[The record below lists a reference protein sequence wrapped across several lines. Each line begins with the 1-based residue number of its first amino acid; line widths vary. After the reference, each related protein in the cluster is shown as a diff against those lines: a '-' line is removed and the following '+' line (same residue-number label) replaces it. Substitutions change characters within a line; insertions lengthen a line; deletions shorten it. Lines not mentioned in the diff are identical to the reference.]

1 MTDQLQITPETIKR
15 RTEILELVKTNKF
28 DKAEIA
34 ARALLTEHPDDAE
47 TISML
52 GAVFVAQQK
61 FPEAEAALRRS
72 LELAPTKPI
81 PYVNLGRFL
90 QQHNRWGE
98 ALAHYTLATE
108 LFPAQVVFS
117 GTLGQLLQ
125 RAGQFAKAEQ
135 AFRLASSAEPNN
147 PTHFISLGMVVLRQD
162 RLDEAAALFERA
174 IALDPKNAAAY
185 GNLGNVH
192 QKRQDFAAAEK
203 AYEQASSLNPKDIL
217 TYVSLGMVKLKLG
230 HMRDA
235 ADIFERALSKHGPER
250 RAAAWFP
257 FARAQDLGQMPAGF
271 RAELARTISRKSL
284 TPPEGFTSIADLNT
298 ALADALKADPT
309 LTWEPQGKATRQ
321 GGQTGLILDNPRE
334 PFLAFEKALRQQI
347 DAFFDTVKVEKMH
360 PFFGQVPR
368 TYQLDMWGTLLS
380 EGGHQHPHI
389 HVGGWLSG
397 VYYVALPPSMGDGET
412 TKDGWIEFG
421 SPPPDFNAN
430 FEPQPLAYEPRE
442 GDAFFFPSYA
452 FHCTLPFSGA
462 TQRISIAFDLKPT
475 SWR

>member
-1 MTDQLQITPETIKR
+1 MSDQMQATPDILKR
-15 RTEILELVKTNKF
+15 RAEIIELVKANKF
-28 DKAEIA
+28 GKAEVA
-34 ARALLTEHPDDAE
+34 ARALLANHPDDAE

-52 GAVFVAQQK
+52 AAVYVSQQK
-61 FPEAEAALRRS
+61 FDDAEVALRRAH
-72 LELAPTKPI
+72 ELAHTKPI
-81 PYVNLGRFL
+81 PWVNLGRFL

-98 ALAHYTLATE
+98 ALDHYTRAAE
-108 LFPAQVVFS
+108 LFPMHPVFAA
-117 GTLGQLLQ
+117 TLGQLLQ
-125 RAGQFAKAEQ
+125 RAGQFSKAET
-135 AFRLASSAEPNN
+135 AFRQACVAEPANAN
-147 PTHFISLGMVVLRQD
+147 HFVNAGMVVLRQD
-162 RLDEAAALFERA
+162 RLDEAVALFERA

-185 GNLGNVH
+185 GNLGNVQ

-203 AYEQASSLNPKDIL
+203 AYEHASSLNPKDII

-271 RAELARTISRKSL
+271 RAELARTISRRSL
-284 TPPEGFTSIADLNT
+284 TPPEGYASMADLNT
-298 ALADALKADPT
+298 ALADALRSDPT
-309 LTWEPQGKATRQ
+309 LTWEPQGKATRL
-321 GGQTGLILDNPRE
+321 GGQTGLLLDHPRE

-347 DAFFDTVKVEKMH
+347 DAFFDSVKVEKMH

-397 VYYVALPPSMGDGET
+397 VYYVALPPSMGDGEA

-421 SPPPDFNAN
+421 SPPPDFAAK
-430 FEPQPLAYEPRE
+430 FEPQPLTYEPRE
-442 GDAFFFPSYA
+442 GDALFFPSYA
-452 FHCTLPFSGA
+452 FHRTLPFSGNV
-462 TQRISIAFDLKPT
+462 QRISIAFDLKPT